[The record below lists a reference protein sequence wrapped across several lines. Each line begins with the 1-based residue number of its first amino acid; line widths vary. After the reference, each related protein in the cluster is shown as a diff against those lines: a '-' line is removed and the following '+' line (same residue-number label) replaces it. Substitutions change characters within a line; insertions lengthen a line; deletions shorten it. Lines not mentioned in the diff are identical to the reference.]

1 MGNILVGIYKFLKE
15 KKAIFW
21 SLFIGLFAFATYL
34 ASNIHFEQDIY
45 KMIPQSKSIGQMSE
59 ILKEQQSSN
68 QIIVT
73 LKNYEEDK
81 EALIEKAN
89 LLVEDMED
97 EGREWID
104 SIRFSLFSL
113 DETLLIQ
120 HIQKYLPVYLNHQDY
135 KEINKSLDSSIIHEI
150 LESYQTVLLSPM
162 GSFWAN
168 IIEQDPLAIS
178 TKALQK
184 FKTLEVGAKFEQ
196 EEGYVFSENGKVL
209 HFFIFP
215 KHEETDL
222 SHQKGFQKYLY
233 QKIANFSKEHEINVE
248 VFGAPLVATGNAI
261 QMQKDTIL
269 TLSLTILAL
278 TLLFFYI
285 FKAIRSTLYLLLPVV
300 YGAVLG
306 LAAVYLIQGSL
317 SILALGAGAVILGV
331 AVDFSVHFLSHYR
344 YAESMEQHLKDIVGP
359 LTLGAFTTIAAF
371 FSLRFA
377 QAPILRDLGT
387 FAAFSLIGAS
397 LTTLL
402 FLPQIL
408 HAFPIRN
415 KVKEK
420 KNLLDKLAKWKPEK
434 YPILFWIIILATPIF
449 YVLSKNV
456 GFDGDLLKMN
466 YMSKELQEAQDNI
479 NKASGWAMN
488 SIFIV
493 GEGESLDVA
502 LDEIAV
508 VHEDLKNSSIY
519 NKIDYILN
527 PALLLPSKKQQ
538 ENKISAW
545 QEFWKTK
552 NTEDIY
558 KSIQEN
564 AEKIGYHPNAFSAW
578 NYTIEKEFSTFNSEA
593 IEFLKQLMPHLIV
606 RKKNGDYLALVQLKV
621 DASERLEVFNFLK
634 NNDFNVID
642 RQGLNETLLDRI
654 HEDFDYVLGVASIL
668 VFISLVIAYGR
679 IELAL
684 ITFIP
689 LAITWVWILGIMTLL
704 GISFNIVNVMIA
716 TLLFG
721 LGDDYSIFMMDAL
734 REEYKYNKNK
744 LQSSRTGVYLSVATT
759 IIGLGTLIFAQHP
772 ALKSIAL
779 ISIIGLICVLMVS
792 QIVQPVL
799 FNWFIKNRANSGKM
813 PFTLW
818 SFLKTLFAYLYFL
831 IGCLVLIIIGFFL
844 IGINPI
850 AKRISKDIY
859 HYLIHYYVRSLIK
872 IMANVKSKIWNQE
885 NINWKQPGIII
896 ANHSSFLDILFAIT
910 LYPKLII
917 MTNKWVWNSPF
928 FGRIIRWADYYPIVN
943 DPLADV
949 GKLKEKISQGY
960 HLVIFPE
967 GTRSLDG
974 NIGRFKKGAFY
985 LAEKLNV
992 PIYFLFIGGAQ
1003 YGISKNDF
1011 LLKDAWIDIYYLNSS
1026 FSHEKSQLSY
1036 QEKTKRARQTF
1047 IAFNKKYLE
1056 ELPTKY
1062 YKEQLIRMFI
1072 YKSPEL
1078 EWYVRI
1084 KAKREQYY
1092 QIIDNHLPKKGLIYD
1107 LGAGY
1112 GLVSYMMA
1120 WNGPERKI
1128 VAMDY
1133 DEEKIEL
1140 AKNQYVNNVKGLNN
1154 PIDWHVGDLEN
1165 YTLDPCQGIILLDTL
1180 HYFPQEIQWEILN
1193 KCINALL
1200 PGGVLYYR
1208 DGMADHELHKN
1219 TIKTETWSIGKMQ
1232 FNKTKYPISFLKKS
1246 ELFTWAKKKD
1256 LNIKEIYQEST
1267 TSNTSF
1273 IISKNK

>member
-1 MGNILVGIYKFLKE
+1 MGNILVGIYKFLKR
-15 KKAIFW
+15 KTGIFW
-21 SLFIGLFAFATYL
+21 LLFIGVFAFATYL

-45 KMIPQSKSIGQMSE
+45 KMIPQSKSIGQMSD

-68 QIIVT
+68 QIIVS
-73 LKNYEEDK
+73 LKNDTNDK
-81 EALIEKAN
+81 EVLIEKAN
-89 LLVEDMED
+89 LLVEQLEL
-97 EGREWID
+97 EGDEWID

-113 DETLLIQ
+113 EESLLIQ
-120 HIQKYLPVYLNHQDY
+120 HVQRYLPIYLNQNDY
-135 KEINKSLDSSIIHEI
+135 KEIEGSLDSSSLFEI
-150 LESYQTVLLSPM
+150 LESYQTVLFSPM
-162 GSFWAN
+162 GSVLAK

-178 TKALQK
+178 TKGLQK
-184 FKTLEVGAKFEQ
+184 FQTLEIGANFEQ
-196 EEGYVFSENGKVL
+196 EDSYIFSEDGSVL
-209 HFFIFP
+209 HIFIFP
-215 KHEETDL
+215 KHEENDL
-222 SHQKGFQKYLY
+222 SHQKRFQKYLY
-233 QKIANFSKEHEINVE
+233 KKIGNFSKEYNITIEA
-248 VFGAPLVATGNAI
+248 FGAPLVATGNAV

-269 TLSLTILAL
+269 TLSLTVLAL
-278 TLLFFYI
+278 VFLFFYI
-285 FKAIRSTLYLLLPVV
+285 FRTIKSTFYLLLPVI
-300 YGAVLG
+300 YGGVLG

-344 YAESMEQHLKDIVGP
+344 YAENMEKHLKDIVGP

-371 FSLRFA
+371 FALRFA

-387 FAAFSLIGAS
+387 FAACSLIGAS

-408 HAFPIRN
+408 HRFPIRSN
-415 KVKEK
+415 VKERE
-420 KNLLDKLAKWKPEK
+420 NILDKLAKWKPEK
-434 YPILFWIIILATPIF
+434 YPILFWLIVLATPVF
-449 YVLSKNV
+449 YFLSKSV
-456 GFDGDLLKMN
+456 GFDGDLLKLN
-466 YMSKELQEAQDNI
+466 YMSNELKEAQDNI

-493 GEGESLDVA
+493 GEGENLDAA
-502 LDEIAV
+502 LGQIAFV
-508 VHEDLKNSSIY
+508 QEELENSNIF
-519 NKIDYILN
+519 NKINHVLN
-527 PALLLPSKKQQ
+527 PALLLPSKKEQ
-538 ENKISAW
+538 ENKIATW
-545 QEFWKTK
+545 HQFWNEKDTDK
-552 NTEDIY
+552 IY
-558 KSIQEN
+558 GTIQEN
-564 AEKIGYHPNAFSAW
+564 AEKIGYNSNAFAAW
-578 NYTIEKEFSTFNSEA
+578 EHTVEKDFLTFNSEA
-593 IEFLKQLMPHLIV
+593 VDFLKQLMPHAIV
-606 RKKNGDYLALVQLKV
+606 EKEDGTSLVLVQLKV
-621 DASERLEVFNFLK
+621 DASDRLEVFDFLK
-634 NNDFNVID
+634 EHDFNVID
-642 RQGLNETLLDRI
+642 RQGLNESLLDKI

-716 TLLFG
+716 TLIFG

-734 REEYKYNKNK
+734 REEYKYKKQK
-744 LQSSRTGVYLSVATT
+744 LQSSRTGVYLSVITT

-779 ISIIGLICVLMVS
+779 ISIIGLVCVLVIS

-799 FNWFIKNRANSGKM
+799 FNWFIKNRARSGKM

-818 SFLKTLFAYLYFL
+818 SFLKTIFAYLYFL

-850 AKRISKDIY
+850 AKRKSKDIY
-859 HYLIHYYVRSLIK
+859 HYLIHFYVRSLIK
-872 IMANVKSKIWNQE
+872 IMANVKSKKWYE
-885 NINWKQPGIII
+885 KNIDWDKPGIII

-910 LYPKLII
+910 LHPKLII

-943 DPLADV
+943 DPLAD
-949 GKLKEKISQGY
+949 LSNLQEKIEQGY

-992 PIYFLFIGGAQ
+992 PLYLLYIGGAQ

-1011 LLKDAWIDIYYLNSS
+1011 LLKDAYVDLYFLECPSYLKNPN
-1026 FSHEKSQLSY
+1026 LTY
-1036 QEKTKRARQTF
+1036 QEKSKKARQTF
-1047 IAFNKKYLE
+1047 IAFRKKYLE

-1062 YKEQLIRMFI
+1062 YKEQLVRMFI
-1072 YKSPEL
+1072 YKAPEL

-1084 KAKREQYY
+1084 KAKREDYY
-1092 QIIDNHLPKKGLIYD
+1092 QTIDNYLPRKGIIYD

-1120 WNGPERKI
+1120 WNGPDREI
-1128 VAMDY
+1128 IALDH
-1133 DEEKIEL
+1133 DEEKIQL
-1140 AKNQYVNNVKGLNN
+1140 AKNQYVNDVKGLNN
-1154 PIDWHVGDLEN
+1154 PIDWKVGDLEN
-1165 YTLDPCQGIILLDTL
+1165 YTLQPCQGIILLDTL
-1180 HYFPQEIQWEILN
+1180 HYFPQETQWKILD
-1193 KCINALL
+1193 KCIKALL
-1200 PGGVLYYR
+1200 PNGVLYYR

-1219 TIKTETWSIGKMQ
+1219 TEKTEAWSIGKMQ

-1246 ELFTWAKKKD
+1246 ELLAWAEKRN
-1256 LNIKEIYQEST
+1256 LHIKEVYQEKT

-1273 IISKNK
+1273 IISKGQ